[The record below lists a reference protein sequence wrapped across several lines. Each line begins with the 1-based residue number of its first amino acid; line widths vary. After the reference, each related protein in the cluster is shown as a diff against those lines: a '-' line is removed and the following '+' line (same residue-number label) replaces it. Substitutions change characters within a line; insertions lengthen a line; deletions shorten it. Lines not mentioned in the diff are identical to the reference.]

1 MLDNS
6 DPEQRGRRA
15 EYRRQMEERRQ
26 QLGAGGGGVGRPG
39 R

>member
-15 EYRRQMEERRQ
+15 EYRRQLEERRQ
-26 QLGAGGGGVGRPG
+26 QLGGGTGGRS